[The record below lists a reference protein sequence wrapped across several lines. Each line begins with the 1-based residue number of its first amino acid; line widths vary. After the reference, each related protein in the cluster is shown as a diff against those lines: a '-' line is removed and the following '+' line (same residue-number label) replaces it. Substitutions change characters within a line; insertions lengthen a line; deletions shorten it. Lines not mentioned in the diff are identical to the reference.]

1 MKIIQAAIS
10 FDQATSITLVLV
22 EHTPVYTTGM
32 MSKDYSQEK
41 EKDRLKNLGADY
53 VRTEI
58 ERRPDHLPMGLD
70 SWWLIQYLRNFAAEN
85 RRKALLGL
93 KWYVGTLEQ
102 MVIDL
107 IQEWGVVGTRSPHTG
122 VWMGEGK
129 I

>member
-1 MKIIQAAIS
+1 
-10 FDQATSITLVLV
+10 
-22 EHTPVYTTGM
+22 
-32 MSKDYSQEK
+32 
-41 EKDRLKNLGADY
+41 
-53 VRTEI
+53 
-58 ERRPDHLPMGLD
+58 MGLD

-93 KWYVGTLEQ
+93 KWYMGTLEQ

-107 IQEWGVVGTRSPHTG
+107 FQEWGVVGTRSPHTG